1 MWENIIIAAVAVV
14 LVAFVFCFG
23 YICGAIF
30 EYPKPKA
37 KRTSLRFKL
46 FGGKKCCP
54 SETTWH

>member
-30 EYPKPKA
+30 EYQKPKG
-37 KRTSLRFKL
+37 KRTSIYQKIY
-46 FGGKKCCP
+46 GGKSCCP
-54 SETTWH
+54 DETTWK